1 MRKVI
6 YFIQQSWLLI
16 IAAFVFGL
24 LLAVTSTVL
33 TPRIQANEAKML
45 NDKMKAL
52 ITDANDFEPVIED
65 VVIAGTKTDIYEAFD
80 ISGQSL
86 GFALVATG
94 PGFSDKIKLVIAVNE
109 SCSKYFGFE
118 VLSSNETPGFG
129 SKIIENYFNNQFVGA
144 PSDKLELVKSGD
156 DKKIDGQIVAITGAT
171 VSSEAVVKIFNRHI
185 DKLKEILTD
194 KGLIEK

>member
-16 IAAFVFGL
+16 VAAFIFGL
-24 LLAVTSTVL
+24 LLAVTSAML
-33 TPRIQANEAKML
+33 TPRILENEARML
-45 NDKMKAL
+45 NDKMKSL
-52 ITDANDFEPVIED
+52 ITDANQFKPAIED
-65 VVIAGTKTDIYEAFD
+65 AVIAGTKTDIYQAFD
-80 ISGQSL
+80 ASGQSL
-86 GFALVATG
+86 GFAFVAAG
-94 PGFSDKIKLVIAVNE
+94 PGFSDKIKLVVAVDE

-118 VLSSNETPGFG
+118 VLSSYETPGFG
-129 SKIIENYFNNQFVGA
+129 SKIAEDYFNDQFIGA
-144 PSDKLELVKSGD
+144 PSDKLQLIKSGD
-156 DKKIDGQIVAITGAT
+156 DKKIDEQIVAITGAT

>member
-1 MRKVI
+1 VRKVI

-16 IAAFVFGL
+16 IAAFIFGL
-24 LLAVTSTVL
+24 LLAVTSAVL

-65 VVIAGTKTDIYEAFD
+65 VVIAGTRTDIYEALD